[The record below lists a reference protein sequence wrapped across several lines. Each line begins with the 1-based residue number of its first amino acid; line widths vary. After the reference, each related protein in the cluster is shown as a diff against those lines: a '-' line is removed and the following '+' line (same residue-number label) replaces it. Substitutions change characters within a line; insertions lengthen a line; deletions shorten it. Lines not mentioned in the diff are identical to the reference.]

1 MSPFVFDADL
11 RTISATVREISA
23 GIAAQIDA
31 SWEEI
36 RDDESDEGAELLLR
50 ALAADKADDTRTL
63 VAIFDRAEE
72 IDNAQPFGPRLVD
85 QLTALTAW
93 TEAA

>member
-1 MSPFVFDADL
+1 MSPFVFSADAATFSAEV
-11 RTISATVREISA
+11 RTIRASLRVE
-23 GIAAQIDA
+23 QIDA
-31 SWEEI
+31 SWEQQ
-36 RDDESDEGAELLLR
+36 RGDEGAELLLR
-50 ALAADKADDTRTL
+50 AIAADKADDTPAL

-85 QLTALTAW
+85 QLRALTAW

>member
-1 MSPFVFDADL
+1 MFVFDADL
-11 RTISATVREISA
+11 RTVSSTVREISA
-23 GIAAQIDA
+23 GLRATQVDD
-31 SWEEI
+31 SWEAI
-36 RDDESDEGAELLLR
+36 RGDEGAELLLR
-50 ALAADKADDTRTL
+50 AIAADRANDTPAL

-72 IDNAQPFGPRLVD
+72 IDKAQPFGPRLVD

>member
-11 RTISATVREISA
+11 RTISSTVREISA
-23 GIAAQIDA
+23 GIRAAQVDD

-36 RDDESDEGAELLLR
+36 RGDEGAELLLR
-50 ALAADKADDTRTL
+50 ALAADKAGDAPAL
-63 VAIFDRAEE
+63 VAIFDRAEQLDE
-72 IDNAQPFGPRLVD
+72 GQPFGPRIVD
-85 QLTALTAW
+85 QLRALTAW

>member
-1 MSPFVFDADL
+1 MSPYLFDADL
-11 RTISATVREISA
+11 RTVSATVREISA
-23 GIAAQIDA
+23 GIRAAQIDD
-31 SWEEI
+31 SWESV
-36 RDDESDEGAELLLR
+36 RGDEGAELLLR
-50 ALAADKADDTRTL
+50 ALAADKADDTPTL

-72 IDNAQPFGPRLVD
+72 IDKAQPFGPRLVD